1 MRRKIVCIIILIF
14 LFVLFLI
21 FLHPKEKEYYVRE
34 VISPTEFILDNGEI
48 FKVKGLESFD
58 PYFSSRNKELASKLN
73 LSEEDAFVTGNLGKY
88 WARNILEGRKIN
100 IYGSEIIYHKF
111 NYRSIFMNSPYCIK
125 DGRFVNSKASEK
137 VIKTV
142 KRTNY
147 RILNLETDKVYP
159 ISPDFIP
166 ENYIVIKGGYK
177 KKKKK
182 KHTEKKTEHATTIEL
197 KDFKLLLTDFTQKL
211 KPDRKCSSNICKEI
225 LSNIN
230 QAQSSIDIAI
240 YGYSSVPAIEQAI
253 KNAQQRGVKIR
264 LVHDMDSKGN
274 NIYENTSNLAKLIQN
289 TQSDRNSKEASFIM
303 HNKFYIFD
311 NKTVIT
317 GSANL
322 SHTDMSGYNSNAV
335 VVINS
340 EEAANIYRREFE
352 QMYEG
357 RFHSVKTSM
366 NKTSNIYFSPQDKT
380 ITNGVLPLIKGAKN
394 YIYIPAFIVIENRI
408 IEELISAKKRGIDV
422 RIIAD
427 ALNASAGHSRVK
439 DLRENGVPV
448 KIENYAGKMHSKTM
462 IIDDKYLLLGSM
474 NFSYSGEN
482 RNDEN
487 FIILANPEA
496 AKFYKSFF
504 LYLWDKIPDKWL
516 KYYPKAEG
524 LDSVGSCSDGID
536 NDYDGLIDSAD
547 EGCATHVDKW
557 SVDNC
562 LSTSLFHN
570 ARSTSKY
577 AT

>member
-1 MRRKIVCIIILIF
+1 
-14 LFVLFLI
+14 
-21 FLHPKEKEYYVRE
+21 LHPKEKEYYVRE

-73 LSEEDAFVTGNLGKY
+73 LSEEEAFVTGNLGKY

-182 KHTEKKTEHATTIEL
+182 HTEKKTEHTTTIEL

-274 NIYENTSNLAKLIQN
+274 NIYENTLNLAKLIQN

>member
-1 MRRKIVCIIILIF
+1 MRRKIVCIIILIL

-48 FKVKGLESFD
+48 FKVKGLESLD

-125 DGRFVNSKASEK
+125 DDRFVNPKASEK

-182 KHTEKKTEHATTIEL
+182 KHTEKKTEHTTTIEL

-427 ALNASAGHSRVK
+427 ALNASARHSRVK
-439 DLRENGVPV
+439 DLRENGIPV

-516 KYYPKAEG
+516 KYYPKAESF
-524 LDSVGSCSDGID
+524 DSVGSCSDGID

-547 EGCATHVDKW
+547 EGCR
-557 SVDNC
+557 
-562 LSTSLFHN
+562 
-570 ARSTSKY
+570 ARVEKS
-577 AT
+577 

>member
-177 KKKKK
+177 KKKK
-182 KHTEKKTEHATTIEL
+182 HTEKKTEHTTTIEL
-197 KDFKLLLTDFTQKL
+197 KNFKLLLTDFTQKL

-230 QAQSSIDIAI
+230 QAKSSIDIAI

-253 KNAQQRGVKIR
+253 RNAQQRGVKIR

>member
-1 MRRKIVCIIILIF
+1 MRRKIVCIIILIL

-48 FKVKGLESFD
+48 FKVKGLESLD

-73 LSEEDAFVTGNLGKY
+73 LSEEEAFVTGNLGKY

-182 KHTEKKTEHATTIEL
+182 HTEKKTEHTTTIEL

-274 NIYENTSNLAKLIQN
+274 NIYENTLNLAKLIQN

-427 ALNASAGHSRVK
+427 ALNASARHSRVK

-516 KYYPKAEG
+516 KYYPKAESF
-524 LDSVGSCSDGID
+524 DSVGSCSDGID

-547 EGCATHVDKW
+547 EGCR
-557 SVDNC
+557 
-562 LSTSLFHN
+562 
-570 ARSTSKY
+570 ARVEKS
-577 AT
+577 

>member
-182 KHTEKKTEHATTIEL
+182 KHTEKKTEHTTTIEL

-274 NIYENTSNLAKLIQN
+274 NIYENTLNLAKLIQN

-427 ALNASAGHSRVK
+427 ALNASARHSRVK

-516 KYYPKAEG
+516 KYYPKAESF
-524 LDSVGSCSDGID
+524 DSVGSCSDGID

-547 EGCATHVDKW
+547 EGCR
-557 SVDNC
+557 
-562 LSTSLFHN
+562 
-570 ARSTSKY
+570 ARVEKS
-577 AT
+577 

>member
-182 KHTEKKTEHATTIEL
+182 KHTEKKTEHTTTIEL
-197 KDFKLLLTDFTQKL
+197 KNFKLLLTDFTQKL

>member
-73 LSEEDAFVTGNLGKY
+73 LSEEDAFVTVNLGKY

-111 NYRSIFMNSPYCIK
+111 NYRSTFMNSPYCIK

-177 KKKKK
+177 KKKK
-182 KHTEKKTEHATTIEL
+182 HTEKKTEHTTTIEL

-253 KNAQQRGVKIR
+253 RNAQQRGVKIR

-427 ALNASAGHSRVK
+427 ALNASARHSRVK

-524 LDSVGSCSDGID
+524 PDSVGSCSDGID

>member
-166 ENYIVIKGGYK
+166 ENYIVIKGGY

-516 KYYPKAEG
+516 KYYPKAESF
-524 LDSVGSCSDGID
+524 DSVGSCSDGID

-547 EGCATHVDKW
+547 EGCR
-557 SVDNC
+557 
-562 LSTSLFHN
+562 
-570 ARSTSKY
+570 ARVEKS
-577 AT
+577 

>member
-182 KHTEKKTEHATTIEL
+182 HTEKKTEHATTIEL

-274 NIYENTSNLAKLIQN
+274 NIYENTLNLAKLIQN

>member
-1 MRRKIVCIIILIF
+1 M
-14 LFVLFLI
+14 
-21 FLHPKEKEYYVRE
+21 HPKEKEYYVRE

-125 DGRFVNSKASEK
+125 DGRFVNPKASEK

-147 RILNLETDKVYP
+147 RILNLENNKVYP
-159 ISPDFIP
+159 ISPDFMP

-177 KKKKK
+177 RK
-182 KHTEKKTEHATTIEL
+182 KHTEKKTEHTTTIEL

-264 LVHDMDSKGN
+264 LVYDINNEGK
-274 NIYENTSNLAKLIQN
+274 NIYENTSDLIKLIQN
-289 TQSDRNSKEASFIM
+289 ARSDVNSKEVSYIM

-322 SHTDMSGYNSNAV
+322 SYTDMSGYNSNAV

-357 RFHSVKTSM
+357 RFHSAKTSM
-366 NKTSNIYFSPQDKT
+366 NRTSNIYFSPQDKT
-380 ITNGVLPLIKGAKN
+380 LTNGVLPLIKGAKN

-408 IEELISAKKRGIDV
+408 VEELIIAKKRGVDV

-427 ALNASAGHSRVK
+427 ALNASARHSRVK

-547 EGCATHVDKW
+547 EGCR
-557 SVDNC
+557 
-562 LSTSLFHN
+562 
-570 ARSTSKY
+570 ARGEKS
-577 AT
+577 

>member
-73 LSEEDAFVTGNLGKY
+73 LSEEEAFVTGNLGKY

-182 KHTEKKTEHATTIEL
+182 HTEKKTEHTTTIEL

-274 NIYENTSNLAKLIQN
+274 NIYENTLNLAKLIQN

-427 ALNASAGHSRVK
+427 ALNASARHSRVK

-516 KYYPKAEG
+516 KYYPKAESF
-524 LDSVGSCSDGID
+524 DSVGSCSDGID

-547 EGCATHVDKW
+547 EGCRAKGEK
-557 SVDNC
+557 S
-562 LSTSLFHN
+562 
-570 ARSTSKY
+570 
-577 AT
+577 

>member
-125 DGRFVNSKASEK
+125 DDRFVNPKASEK

-182 KHTEKKTEHATTIEL
+182 HTEKKTEHTTTIEL

-427 ALNASAGHSRVK
+427 ALNASARHSRVK

-516 KYYPKAEG
+516 KYYPKAESF
-524 LDSVGSCSDGID
+524 DSVGSCSDGID

-547 EGCATHVDKW
+547 EGCR
-557 SVDNC
+557 
-562 LSTSLFHN
+562 
-570 ARSTSKY
+570 ARVEKS
-577 AT
+577 

>member
-48 FKVKGLESFD
+48 FKVKGLESLD

-182 KHTEKKTEHATTIEL
+182 HTEKKTEHTTTIEL

-274 NIYENTSNLAKLIQN
+274 NIYENTLNLAKLIQN

-427 ALNASAGHSRVK
+427 ALNASARHSRVK

-516 KYYPKAEG
+516 KYYPKAESF
-524 LDSVGSCSDGID
+524 DSVGSCSDGID

-547 EGCATHVDKW
+547 EGCR
-557 SVDNC
+557 
-562 LSTSLFHN
+562 
-570 ARSTSKY
+570 ARVEKS
-577 AT
+577 

>member
-73 LSEEDAFVTGNLGKY
+73 LSEEEAFVTGNLGKY

-182 KHTEKKTEHATTIEL
+182 HTEKKTEHTTTIEL

-253 KNAQQRGVKIR
+253 RNAQQRGVKIR

-311 NKTVIT
+311 NKTIIT

-427 ALNASAGHSRVK
+427 ALNASARHSRVK

-547 EGCATHVDKW
+547 EGCR
-557 SVDNC
+557 
-562 LSTSLFHN
+562 
-570 ARSTSKY
+570 AR
-577 AT
+577 

>member
-1 MRRKIVCIIILIF
+1 M
-14 LFVLFLI
+14 
-21 FLHPKEKEYYVRE
+21 HPKEKEYYVRE

-48 FKVKGLESFD
+48 FKVKGLESLD

-100 IYGSEIIYHKF
+100 ICNNEIIYHKF

-125 DGRFVNSKASEK
+125 DDRFVNPKASEK

-147 RILNLETDKVYP
+147 RILNLENDKVYP

-166 ENYIVIKGGYK
+166 ENYIVIKEGHRAWRFHNIAAPPDIKGYK
-177 KKKKK
+177 KKK
-182 KHTEKKTEHATTIEL
+182 HTTTIEL

-230 QAQSSIDIAI
+230 QAKSSIDIAI

-253 KNAQQRGVKIR
+253 RNAQQRGVKIR

-427 ALNASAGHSRVK
+427 ALNASARHSRVK

-547 EGCATHVDKW
+547 EGCR
-557 SVDNC
+557 
-562 LSTSLFHN
+562 
-570 ARSTSKY
+570 AR
-577 AT
+577 

>member
-73 LSEEDAFVTGNLGKY
+73 LSEEEAFVTGNLGKY

-182 KHTEKKTEHATTIEL
+182 HTEKKTEHTTTIEL

-253 KNAQQRGVKIR
+253 RNAQQRGVKIR

-427 ALNASAGHSRVK
+427 ALNASARHSRVK

-516 KYYPKAEG
+516 KYYPKAESF
-524 LDSVGSCSDGID
+524 DSVGSCSDGID

-547 EGCATHVDKW
+547 EGCR
-557 SVDNC
+557 
-562 LSTSLFHN
+562 
-570 ARSTSKY
+570 ARVEKS
-577 AT
+577 

>member
-48 FKVKGLESFD
+48 FKVKGLESLD

-125 DGRFVNSKASEK
+125 DGRFVNPKASEK

-182 KHTEKKTEHATTIEL
+182 HTEKKTEHTTTIEL

-253 KNAQQRGVKIR
+253 RNAQQRGVKIR

-427 ALNASAGHSRVK
+427 ALNASARHSRVK

-516 KYYPKAEG
+516 KYYPKAESF
-524 LDSVGSCSDGID
+524 DSVGSCSDGID

-547 EGCATHVDKW
+547 EGCR
-557 SVDNC
+557 
-562 LSTSLFHN
+562 
-570 ARSTSKY
+570 ARGEKS
-577 AT
+577 

>member
-1 MRRKIVCIIILIF
+1 
-14 LFVLFLI
+14 
-21 FLHPKEKEYYVRE
+21 
-34 VISPTEFILDNGEI
+34 
-48 FKVKGLESFD
+48 
-58 PYFSSRNKELASKLN
+58 
-73 LSEEDAFVTGNLGKY
+73 
-88 WARNILEGRKIN
+88 
-100 IYGSEIIYHKF
+100 
-111 NYRSIFMNSPYCIK
+111 MNSPYCIK
-125 DGRFVNSKASEK
+125 DDRFVNPKASEK

-147 RILNLETDKVYP
+147 RILNLENDKVYP

-177 KKKKK
+177 KKKK
-182 KHTEKKTEHATTIEL
+182 HTEKKTEHTTTIEL

-274 NIYENTSNLAKLIQN
+274 NIYENTLNLAKLIQN

-427 ALNASAGHSRVK
+427 ALNASARHSRVK

-516 KYYPKAEG
+516 KYYPKAESF
-524 LDSVGSCSDGID
+524 DSVGSCSDGID

-547 EGCATHVDKW
+547 EGCR
-557 SVDNC
+557 
-562 LSTSLFHN
+562 
-570 ARSTSKY
+570 ARVEKS
-577 AT
+577 

>member
-1 MRRKIVCIIILIF
+1 M
-14 LFVLFLI
+14 
-21 FLHPKEKEYYVRE
+21 HPKEKEYYVRE

-182 KHTEKKTEHATTIEL
+182 KKKHTEKKTEHTTTIEL

-274 NIYENTSNLAKLIQN
+274 NIYENTLNLAKLIQN

>member
-14 LFVLFLI
+14 LFVLFHI

-48 FKVKGLESFD
+48 FKVKGLESLD

-182 KHTEKKTEHATTIEL
+182 KKHTEKKTEHTTTIEL

-274 NIYENTSNLAKLIQN
+274 NIYENTLNLAKLIQN

-427 ALNASAGHSRVK
+427 ALNASARHSRVK

-516 KYYPKAEG
+516 KYYPKAESF
-524 LDSVGSCSDGID
+524 DSVGSCSDGID

-547 EGCATHVDKW
+547 EGCR
-557 SVDNC
+557 
-562 LSTSLFHN
+562 
-570 ARSTSKY
+570 ARVEKS
-577 AT
+577 

>member
-1 MRRKIVCIIILIF
+1 M
-14 LFVLFLI
+14 
-21 FLHPKEKEYYVRE
+21 HPKEKEYYVRE

-73 LSEEDAFVTGNLGKY
+73 LSEEEAFVTGNLGKY

-182 KHTEKKTEHATTIEL
+182 HTEKKTEHTTTIEL

-274 NIYENTSNLAKLIQN
+274 NIYENTLNLAKLIQN

>member
-1 MRRKIVCIIILIF
+1 M
-14 LFVLFLI
+14 
-21 FLHPKEKEYYVRE
+21 HPKEKEYYVRE

-48 FKVKGLESFD
+48 FKVKGLESLD

-100 IYGSEIIYHKF
+100 ICNNEIIYHKF

-125 DGRFVNSKASEK
+125 DDRFVNPKASEK

-147 RILNLETDKVYP
+147 RILNLENDKVYP

-166 ENYIVIKGGYK
+166 ENYIVIKEGHRAWRFHNIAAPPDIKGYK
-177 KKKKK
+177 KKK
-182 KHTEKKTEHATTIEL
+182 HTTTIEL

-230 QAQSSIDIAI
+230 QAKSSIDIAI

-253 KNAQQRGVKIR
+253 RNAQQRGVKIR

-427 ALNASAGHSRVK
+427 ALNASARHSRVK

-547 EGCATHVDKW
+547 EGCR
-557 SVDNC
+557 
-562 LSTSLFHN
+562 
-570 ARSTSKY
+570 ARGEKS
-577 AT
+577 

>member
-48 FKVKGLESFD
+48 FKVKGLESLD

-100 IYGSEIIYHKF
+100 ICNNEIIYHKF

-177 KKKKK
+177 KKKK
-182 KHTEKKTEHATTIEL
+182 HTEKKTEHTTTIEL
-197 KDFKLLLTDFTQKL
+197 KNFKLLLTDFTQKL

-230 QAQSSIDIAI
+230 QAHSSIDIAI
-240 YGYSSVPAIEQAI
+240 YGYTSVPAIEQAI

-274 NIYENTSNLAKLIQN
+274 NIYENTSNIAKLIQN

-427 ALNASAGHSRVK
+427 ALNASARHSRVK

>member
-1 MRRKIVCIIILIF
+1 MRRKIVCIIILIL

-73 LSEEDAFVTGNLGKY
+73 LSEEEAFVTGNLGKY

-182 KHTEKKTEHATTIEL
+182 KHTEKKTEHTTTIEL

-274 NIYENTSNLAKLIQN
+274 NIYENTLNLAKLIQN

-427 ALNASAGHSRVK
+427 ALNASARHSRVK

-516 KYYPKAEG
+516 KYYPKAESF
-524 LDSVGSCSDGID
+524 DSVGSCSDGID

-547 EGCATHVDKW
+547 EGCR
-557 SVDNC
+557 
-562 LSTSLFHN
+562 
-570 ARSTSKY
+570 ARVEKS
-577 AT
+577 

>member
-1 MRRKIVCIIILIF
+1 
-14 LFVLFLI
+14 
-21 FLHPKEKEYYVRE
+21 
-34 VISPTEFILDNGEI
+34 
-48 FKVKGLESFD
+48 
-58 PYFSSRNKELASKLN
+58 
-73 LSEEDAFVTGNLGKY
+73 
-88 WARNILEGRKIN
+88 
-100 IYGSEIIYHKF
+100 
-111 NYRSIFMNSPYCIK
+111 MNSAYCIK
-125 DGRFVNSKASEK
+125 DGRFVNPKASEK

-166 ENYIVIKGGYK
+166 ENYIVIKGVNKAWRFDNPAAPPDIKGY
-177 KKKKK
+177 KKK
-182 KHTEKKTEHATTIEL
+182 KHTEKETEHTTTIEL
-197 KDFKLLLTDFTQKL
+197 KNFKLLLTDFTQKL

-427 ALNASAGHSRVK
+427 ALNASARHSRVK

-516 KYYPKAEG
+516 KYYPKAESF
-524 LDSVGSCSDGID
+524 DSVGSCSDGID

-547 EGCATHVDKW
+547 EGCR
-557 SVDNC
+557 
-562 LSTSLFHN
+562 
-570 ARSTSKY
+570 ARVEKS
-577 AT
+577 

>member
-1 MRRKIVCIIILIF
+1 
-14 LFVLFLI
+14 
-21 FLHPKEKEYYVRE
+21 LHPKEKEYYVRE

-73 LSEEDAFVTGNLGKY
+73 LSEEEAFVTGNLGKY

-182 KHTEKKTEHATTIEL
+182 HTEKKTEHTTTIEL

-274 NIYENTSNLAKLIQN
+274 NIYENTLNLAKLIQN

-427 ALNASAGHSRVK
+427 ALNASARHSRVK

-516 KYYPKAEG
+516 KYYPKAESF
-524 LDSVGSCSDGID
+524 DSVGSCSDGID

-547 EGCATHVDKW
+547 EGCR
-557 SVDNC
+557 
-562 LSTSLFHN
+562 
-570 ARSTSKY
+570 ARVEKS
-577 AT
+577 

>member
-73 LSEEDAFVTGNLGKY
+73 LSEEEAFVTGNLGKY

-182 KHTEKKTEHATTIEL
+182 KKHTEKKTEHTTTIEL

-274 NIYENTSNLAKLIQN
+274 NIYENTLNLAKLIQN

-427 ALNASAGHSRVK
+427 ALNASARHSRVK

-516 KYYPKAEG
+516 KYYPKAESF
-524 LDSVGSCSDGID
+524 DSVGSCSDGID

-547 EGCATHVDKW
+547 EGCR
-557 SVDNC
+557 
-562 LSTSLFHN
+562 
-570 ARSTSKY
+570 ARVEKS
-577 AT
+577 

>member
-73 LSEEDAFVTGNLGKY
+73 LSEEEAFVTGNLGKY

-182 KHTEKKTEHATTIEL
+182 KHTEKKTEHTTTIEL

-274 NIYENTSNLAKLIQN
+274 NIYENTLNLAKLIQN

-427 ALNASAGHSRVK
+427 ALNASARHSRVK

-516 KYYPKAEG
+516 KYYPKAESF
-524 LDSVGSCSDGID
+524 DSVGSCSDGID

-547 EGCATHVDKW
+547 EGCR
-557 SVDNC
+557 
-562 LSTSLFHN
+562 
-570 ARSTSKY
+570 ARVEKS
-577 AT
+577 

>member
-73 LSEEDAFVTGNLGKY
+73 LSEEEAFVTGNLGKY

-182 KHTEKKTEHATTIEL
+182 HTEKKTEHTTTIEL

-427 ALNASAGHSRVK
+427 ALNASARHSRVK

-516 KYYPKAEG
+516 KYYPKAESF
-524 LDSVGSCSDGID
+524 DSVGSCSDGID

-547 EGCATHVDKW
+547 EGCR
-557 SVDNC
+557 
-562 LSTSLFHN
+562 
-570 ARSTSKY
+570 ARVEKS
-577 AT
+577 

>member
-14 LFVLFLI
+14 LFVLFHI

-48 FKVKGLESFD
+48 FKVKGLESLD

-182 KHTEKKTEHATTIEL
+182 KKHTEKKTEHTTTIEL

-427 ALNASAGHSRVK
+427 ALNASARHSRVK

-516 KYYPKAEG
+516 KYYPKAESF
-524 LDSVGSCSDGID
+524 DSVGSCSDGID

-547 EGCATHVDKW
+547 EGCR
-557 SVDNC
+557 
-562 LSTSLFHN
+562 
-570 ARSTSKY
+570 ARGEKS
-577 AT
+577 

>member
-1 MRRKIVCIIILIF
+1 MRRKIVCIIILIL

-48 FKVKGLESFD
+48 FKVKGLESLD

-100 IYGSEIIYHKF
+100 ICNNEIIYHKF

-125 DGRFVNSKASEK
+125 DDRFVNPKASEK

-147 RILNLETDKVYP
+147 RILNLENDKVYP

-166 ENYIVIKGGYK
+166 ENYIVIKGVNKAWRFDNPAAPPDIKGYK
-177 KKKKK
+177 KKK
-182 KHTEKKTEHATTIEL
+182 HTTTIEL

-230 QAQSSIDIAI
+230 QAKSSIDIAI

-253 KNAQQRGVKIR
+253 RNAQQRGVKIR

-427 ALNASAGHSRVK
+427 ALNASARHSRVK

-462 IIDDKYLLLGSM
+462 IIDDRYLLLGSM

-487 FIILANPEA
+487 FLILDNPQA
-496 AKFYKSFF
+496 AKFYKGFF

-516 KYYPKAEG
+516 KHYPKAEG
-524 LDSVGSCSDGID
+524 LDSIGSCTDGID
-536 NDYDGLIDSAD
+536 NDYDGLIDSTD
-547 EGCATHVDKW
+547 EGCVLRT
-557 SVDNC
+557 
-562 LSTSLFHN
+562 
-570 ARSTSKY
+570 
-577 AT
+577 

>member
-48 FKVKGLESFD
+48 FKVKGLESLD

-125 DGRFVNSKASEK
+125 DDRFVNPKASEK

-147 RILNLETDKVYP
+147 RILNLENDKVYP

-166 ENYIVIKGGYK
+166 ENYIVIKEGHRAWRFHNIAAPPDIKGYK
-177 KKKKK
+177 KKK
-182 KHTEKKTEHATTIEL
+182 HTTTIEL

-230 QAQSSIDIAI
+230 QAKSSIDIAI

-253 KNAQQRGVKIR
+253 RNAQQRGVKIR

-427 ALNASAGHSRVK
+427 ALNASARHSRVK

-547 EGCATHVDKW
+547 EGCR
-557 SVDNC
+557 
-562 LSTSLFHN
+562 
-570 ARSTSKY
+570 ARGEKS
-577 AT
+577 

>member
-125 DGRFVNSKASEK
+125 DDRFVNPKASEK

-182 KHTEKKTEHATTIEL
+182 HTEKKTEHTTTIEL

-253 KNAQQRGVKIR
+253 RNAQQRGVKIR

-427 ALNASAGHSRVK
+427 ALNASARHSRVK

-516 KYYPKAEG
+516 KYYPKAESF
-524 LDSVGSCSDGID
+524 DSVGSCSDGID

-547 EGCATHVDKW
+547 EGCR
-557 SVDNC
+557 
-562 LSTSLFHN
+562 
-570 ARSTSKY
+570 ARVEKS
-577 AT
+577 

>member
-14 LFVLFLI
+14 LFVLFHI

-48 FKVKGLESFD
+48 FKVKGLESLD

-182 KHTEKKTEHATTIEL
+182 KHTEKKTEHTTTIEL

-274 NIYENTSNLAKLIQN
+274 NIYENTLNLAKLIQN

-427 ALNASAGHSRVK
+427 ALNASARHSRVK

-516 KYYPKAEG
+516 KYYPKAESF
-524 LDSVGSCSDGID
+524 DSVGSCSDGID

-547 EGCATHVDKW
+547 EGCR
-557 SVDNC
+557 
-562 LSTSLFHN
+562 
-570 ARSTSKY
+570 ARVEKS
-577 AT
+577 

>member
-111 NYRSIFMNSPYCIK
+111 NYRSTFMNSAYCIK
-125 DGRFVNSKASEK
+125 DGRFVNPKASEK

-166 ENYIVIKGGYK
+166 ENYIVIKGVNKAWRFDNPAAPPDIKGY
-177 KKKKK
+177 KKK
-182 KHTEKKTEHATTIEL
+182 KHTEKETEHTTTIEL
-197 KDFKLLLTDFTQKL
+197 KNFKLLLTDFTQKL

-274 NIYENTSNLAKLIQN
+274 NIYENTLNLAKLIQN

-427 ALNASAGHSRVK
+427 ALNASARHSRVK

-516 KYYPKAEG
+516 KYYPKAESF
-524 LDSVGSCSDGID
+524 DSVGSCSDGID

-547 EGCATHVDKW
+547 EGCR
-557 SVDNC
+557 
-562 LSTSLFHN
+562 
-570 ARSTSKY
+570 ARVEKS
-577 AT
+577 

>member
-1 MRRKIVCIIILIF
+1 MRRKIVCIIILIL

-48 FKVKGLESFD
+48 FKVKGLESLD

-73 LSEEDAFVTGNLGKY
+73 LSEEEAFVTGNLGKY

-182 KHTEKKTEHATTIEL
+182 KHTEKKTEHTTTIEL

-274 NIYENTSNLAKLIQN
+274 NIYENTLNLAKLIQN

-427 ALNASAGHSRVK
+427 ALNASARHSRVK

-516 KYYPKAEG
+516 KYYPKAESF
-524 LDSVGSCSDGID
+524 DSVGSCSDGID

-547 EGCATHVDKW
+547 EGCR
-557 SVDNC
+557 
-562 LSTSLFHN
+562 
-570 ARSTSKY
+570 ARVEKS
-577 AT
+577 

>member
-1 MRRKIVCIIILIF
+1 
-14 LFVLFLI
+14 
-21 FLHPKEKEYYVRE
+21 
-34 VISPTEFILDNGEI
+34 
-48 FKVKGLESFD
+48 
-58 PYFSSRNKELASKLN
+58 
-73 LSEEDAFVTGNLGKY
+73 
-88 WARNILEGRKIN
+88 
-100 IYGSEIIYHKF
+100 
-111 NYRSIFMNSPYCIK
+111 MNSPYCIK
-125 DGRFVNSKASEK
+125 DDRFVNPKASEK

-147 RILNLETDKVYP
+147 RILNLENDKVYP

-166 ENYIVIKGGYK
+166 ENYIVIKEGHRAWRFHNKAAPPDIKGYK

-182 KHTEKKTEHATTIEL
+182 HTTTIEL

-230 QAQSSIDIAI
+230 QAKSSIDIAI

-253 KNAQQRGVKIR
+253 RNAQQRGVKIR

-427 ALNASAGHSRVK
+427 ALNASARHSRVK

-547 EGCATHVDKW
+547 EGCR
-557 SVDNC
+557 
-562 LSTSLFHN
+562 
-570 ARSTSKY
+570 ARGEKS
-577 AT
+577 

>member
-1 MRRKIVCIIILIF
+1 MRRKIVCIIILIL

-48 FKVKGLESFD
+48 FKVKGLESLD

-100 IYGSEIIYHKF
+100 ICNNEIIYHKF

-125 DGRFVNSKASEK
+125 DDRFVNPKASEK

-147 RILNLETDKVYP
+147 RILNLENDKVYP

-166 ENYIVIKGGYK
+166 ENYIVIKEGHRAWRFHNIAAPPDIKGYK
-177 KKKKK
+177 KKK
-182 KHTEKKTEHATTIEL
+182 HTTTIEL

-230 QAQSSIDIAI
+230 QAKSSIDIAI

-253 KNAQQRGVKIR
+253 RNAQQRGVKIR

-340 EEAANIYRREFE
+340 EEAANIYRIEFE

-427 ALNASAGHSRVK
+427 ALNASARHSRVK

-547 EGCATHVDKW
+547 EGCR
-557 SVDNC
+557 
-562 LSTSLFHN
+562 
-570 ARSTSKY
+570 AR
-577 AT
+577 